1 MESIMTKVTRFAPS
15 PTGSLHIGGVRTA
28 LFNFVYSKQQK
39 GKFLI
44 RIEDT
49 DAERST
55 REFESNILKGLADMG
70 IVPDETPVRQ
80 SERSEL
86 YQNAIAQIIDSGKAY
101 YCECSRER
109 LDEMRSTQQANGLKP
124 QYDGKCRNL
133 NLNKS
138 EKSVLRLKTPQEGEL
153 IFHDLVRGEVM
164 FQNSELD
171 DLILVRSDGT
181 PTYHFCNVIDDHDQG
196 VTNVIRGE
204 DHLSNTPRQ
213 IHIQQA
219 LELPSLE
226 YAHLPMVLG
235 QDKKRLSKR
244 NAVTSL
250 QDYFDQGY
258 LQSSMINMLAR
269 LGWSKGDKEIFY
281 IDDLI
286 SDFRIQEVQKA
297 GAIFDPA
304 KLDWINNNH
313 IAALSFAEF
322 KSQLMK
328 FLDHQNI
335 DLESK
340 DNSDEI
346 LQAMRTSKPT
356 LAGIAADLKPYF
368 FDVDGYDEKAE
379 KKFLVGSEKAL
390 EYVQRKLMGL
400 EIWDEPS
407 IDSALV
413 DTQASLDLP
422 TPKLN
427 QPIRIAMT
435 GSTQS
440 PSLGLTLCLF
450 GKEESNKRIQKAL
463 DHLKVSPS

>member
-1 MESIMTKVTRFAPS
+1 MTKVTRFAPS

-55 REFESNILKGLADMG
+55 REFEENILKGLADMG
-70 IVPDETPVRQ
+70 IAPDETPVRQ
-80 SERSEL
+80 SERSDL
-86 YQNAIAQIIDSGKAY
+86 YQNAIGQIMDSGQAY
-101 YCECSRER
+101 YCDCSKER
-109 LDEMRSTQQANGLKP
+109 LDEMRSKQQANGLKP

-133 NLNKS
+133 NLDKS
-138 EKSVLRLKTPQEGEL
+138 EKSVLRLKTPQTGEL
-153 IFHDLVRGEVM
+153 IFHDLVRGEVI

-171 DLILVRSDGT
+171 DLILVRSDGS

-219 LELPSLE
+219 LKLPSLE

-313 IAALSFAEF
+313 
-322 KSQLMK
+322 KSK
-328 FLDHQNI
+328 H
-335 DLESK
+335 
-340 DNSDEI
+340 
-346 LQAMRTSKPT
+346 
-356 LAGIAADLKPYF
+356 
-368 FDVDGYDEKAE
+368 
-379 KKFLVGSEKAL
+379 
-390 EYVQRKLMGL
+390 
-400 EIWDEPS
+400 
-407 IDSALV
+407 
-413 DTQASLDLP
+413 
-422 TPKLN
+422 
-427 QPIRIAMT
+427 
-435 GSTQS
+435 
-440 PSLGLTLCLF
+440 
-450 GKEESNKRIQKAL
+450 
-463 DHLKVSPS
+463 

>member
-1 MESIMTKVTRFAPS
+1 MESVMTKVTRFAPS
-15 PTGSLHIGGVRTA
+15 PTGTLHIGGVRTA

-55 REFESNILKGLADMG
+55 REFEDNILKGLADMG

-80 SERSEL
+80 SERVDL
-86 YQNAIAQIIDSGKAY
+86 YQNAIDRIINSGKAY
-101 YCECSRER
+101 YCDCSKER
-109 LDEMRSTQQANGLKP
+109 LDQMRSHQQAKGLKP

-133 NLNKS
+133 NLGKS
-138 EKSVLRLKTPQEGEL
+138 KKSVLRLKTPQTGEL
-153 IFHDLVRGEVM
+153 IFHDLVRGEVI

-171 DLILVRSDGT
+171 DLILVRSDGS

-219 LELPSLE
+219 LELPALE

-297 GAIFDPA
+297 GAIFDLA

-322 KSQLMK
+322 KSQLLP
-328 FLDHQNI
+328 FLGKQNI
-335 DLESK
+335 NLDSK
-340 DNSDEI
+340 ENGDEI
-346 LQAMRTSKPT
+346 LEAMRTSKPT
-356 LAGIAADLKPYF
+356 LAGIAKDLRPYF
-368 FDVDGYDEKAE
+368 FNVDGYDEKA
-379 KKFLVGSEKAL
+379 KQKFLVGSENAL
-390 EYVQRKLMGL
+390 EFIQRKLNGL
-400 EIWDEPS
+400 QTWDESS
-407 IDSALV
+407 IDSALA
-413 DTQASLDLP
+413 DTQAALDLS

-450 GKEESNKRIQKAL
+450 GREESNARIQNAL
-463 DHLKVSPS
+463 DHLKASSS